1 MNEEMDYKIR
11 SYLKGRLSGEE
22 AAFFEQEIAEDE
34 ALRKEVT
41 LQRFE
46 MEGRERLVKEDLFK
60 KMAQWDEEEAAQAKT
75 PHKPTSKWWWWMRV
89 LVPVLLVGVLVWY
102 LLDHKNRSERLEPK
116 QSIEKSEDKLKE
128 DLQQRQLQEEKSRN
142 EPPQVN
148 NTKTRKSPLEPI
160 HVQDV
165 ELEAIAVKMHQEEEE
180 MIGNNARTT
189 KNDNL
194 SLQQAKKLFKAGSYP
209 EVIAQLQE
217 INDPQDTINYRES
230 KKLLGHSYFA
240 LGEYSPAAGAFRDIV
255 NQRYSSDQAHPAEWY
270 LLLCLLPKY
279 SKNKIEADQLLNE
292 ILTTSHNFKQRAQQ
306 LKIEI
311 EKRE

>member
-22 AAFFEQEIAEDE
+22 AALFEQEIAEDE

-60 KMAQWDEEEAAQAKT
+60 KMAQWDEEETAR
-75 PHKPTSKWWWWMRV
+75 PKPRSKWWWWMRV
-89 LVPVLLVGVLVWY
+89 LVPVLLIGGLVWY
-102 LLDHKNRSERLEPK
+102 LLNNKDRSERLEPK
-116 QSIEKSEDKLKE
+116 QSIEKSEDNLKE
-128 DLQQRQLQEEKSRN
+128 DLQQRQLQEEKSTN
-142 EPPQVN
+142 ESPQVN
-148 NTKTRKSPLEPI
+148 NTKTRKSPLDPI
-160 HVQDV
+160 QIQDAD
-165 ELEAIAVKMHQEEEE
+165 LEAIAVKMHQEEEE

-240 LGEYSPAAGAFRDIV
+240 LGQYSPASGAFRDIV
-255 NQRYSSDQAHPAEWY
+255 NQSYSSDQAHPAEWY
-270 LLLCLLPKY
+270 LLLCLLPNY
-279 SKNKIEADQLLNE
+279 SKNKIEAGQLLNE
-292 ILTTSHNFKQRAQQ
+292 ILTTAHNFKQRAQQ